1 MTAIFPAVPVLVP
14 LPGAGCILLQEFD
27 NRIANLKYI
36 FYNPMAVQTPGMAY
50 FRGPLMKLAYK
61 FMGEPVKK

>member
-27 NRIANLKYI
+27 NRIANLTYI
-36 FYNPMAVQTPGMAY
+36 FYNPMAVHTPGMVY
-50 FRGPLMKLAYK
+50 FRGPWMTLAYN
-61 FMGEPVKK
+61 FMREPVKK